1 MRLQEMISQSLRSV
15 KESFLSILR
24 EFEHLDATEKADMAR
39 RFGEL
44 VAIALRQL
52 NREKHEWQKEELE
65 HFSELLQFRG
75 EMVSVCTKEHAPH
88 PMLTLFMILTYMI
101 I

>member
-1 MRLQEMISQSLRSV
+1 MISQSLRSV

-24 EFEHLDATEKADMAR
+24 EFEHLDTTEKADMAR

-44 VAIALRQL
+44 AAIAIKQL

-65 HFSELLQFRG
+65 HFSELLQFTG
-75 EMVSVCTKEHAPH
+75 EMVSVCTKEHTPH
-88 PMLTLFMILTYMI
+88 PMVRPFKILT
-101 I
+101 